1 MQLLG
6 EELVM
11 KKFIFSVLVFTMLF
25 SVNAFAAVD
34 TNALNASMLTS
45 INQLRASLGEG
56 ALVVDSSL
64 VSIANVRSQ
73 EASVKWS
80 HTRPNGTQGADM
92 ISANKWRGEN
102 LSYITG
108 TEDVSEA
115 SRIMFDNLVASPTHY
130 DNMVFG
136 QFTRI
141 GISSY
146 VENGKITVAYMFS
159 S

>member
-1 MQLLG
+1 
-6 EELVM
+6 M
-11 KKFIFSVLVFTMLF
+11 KKFVSLLLTILLAITMLMHV
-25 SVNAFAAVD
+25 SVFGEVD
-34 TNALNASMLTS
+34 TESLNSAMLTS
-45 INQLRASLGEG
+45 INQLRASVGQG
-56 ALVVDSSL
+56 PLVTDTQL
-64 VSIANVRSQ
+64 ITIANVRAQ

-80 HTRPNGTQGADM
+80 HTRPDGTQGADM
-92 ISANKWRGEN
+92 IPANKWRGEN

-115 SRIMFDNLVASPTHY
+115 SKIMFDNLVASPTHY

-136 QFTRI
+136 EFTKI